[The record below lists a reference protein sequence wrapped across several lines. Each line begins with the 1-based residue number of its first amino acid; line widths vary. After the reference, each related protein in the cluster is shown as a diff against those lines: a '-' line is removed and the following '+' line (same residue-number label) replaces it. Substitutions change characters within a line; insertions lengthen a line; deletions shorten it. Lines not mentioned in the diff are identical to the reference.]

1 MFTVASLRSGCMW
14 RRAVLRDHHGEQEEG
29 QMTPSMLCSR
39 LSASCLLLASVIA
52 AVPAWADTELRLKTQ
67 PITDPVQAFVTVTDE
82 GGDPLAGLT
91 AADFG
96 VTLDGVPVVI
106 QPSDLTLPP
115 AQDPNQKISVI
126 FVMDFSTSV
135 VSNALAAMQDAVI
148 AFIDAMN
155 DGDRVAILK
164 FNGTLGTSIV
174 QEFVAIDH
182 GANSAALE
190 AALMEEYDGDASNIY
205 DALQL
210 GIEHFVAPPNPLPPG
225 PKALILVSDGGEN
238 ASVAT
243 ESGVISLANDHSLP
257 IFTVGV
263 GNFTTTN
270 RLRLLT
276 TVAEQTGA
284 DFLPAPTDEDIAVGY
299 ATLFKLL
306 DNEYLLTIASNIT
319 DCAVHTLEVA
329 VAGQATPASATFTR
343 RDCDVM
349 PDPFSFTS
357 QSGLTTGRMT
367 TSNTVTITGIE
378 TDVVIDSSNGTYS
391 IGCNGSFTNSPGTIS
406 NGQTVCVRHST
417 SAEFSATKVTTVAV
431 GGASATFTTTTRS
444 EPSGG
449 GGATG
454 ALELLIGLL
463 LLRRRPAGCGEPCQ
477 PYQEVPGR
485 AL

>member
-1 MFTVASLRSGCMW
+1 MLTVASLRY
-14 RRAVLRDHHGEQEEG
+14 HHGEQEG
-29 QMTPSMLCSR
+29 QMAASTRCSR
-39 LSASCLLLASVIA
+39 LSAPWLLLAAVIT
-52 AVPAWADTELRLKTQ
+52 AVPAWADAELRLKTQ

-82 GGDPLAGLT
+82 GGNPLAGLT

-135 VSNALAAMQDAVI
+135 VSNALAALQDAVI

-164 FNGTLGTSIV
+164 FNGTLGASVV

-182 GANSAALE
+182 GVNSAALT
-190 AALMEEYDGDASNIY
+190 AALMEEYDGDGSNIY

-243 ESGVISLANDHSLP
+243 QSGVISLANDNSLP
-257 IFTVGV
+257 IFTIGV
-263 GNFTTTN
+263 ANFTAPN

-276 TVAEQTGA
+276 NLAEQTGA
-284 DFLPAPTDEDIAVGY
+284 DFLPAPSQGDIAEGY

-306 DNEYLLTIASNIT
+306 DNEYLLTI
-319 DCAVHTLEVA
+319 
-329 VAGQATPASATFTR
+329 
-343 RDCDVM
+343 
-349 PDPFSFTS
+349 
-357 QSGLTTGRMT
+357 
-367 TSNTVTITGIE
+367 
-378 TDVVIDSSNGTYS
+378 
-391 IGCNGSFTNSPGTIS
+391 
-406 NGQTVCVRHST
+406 
-417 SAEFSATKVTTVAV
+417 
-431 GGASATFTTTTRS
+431 
-444 EPSGG
+444 
-449 GGATG
+449 
-454 ALELLIGLL
+454 
-463 LLRRRPAGCGEPCQ
+463 
-477 PYQEVPGR
+477 
-485 AL
+485 

>member
-1 MFTVASLRSGCMW
+1 MFTVASLRY
-14 RRAVLRDHHGEQEEG
+14 HHGEQEG
-29 QMTPSMLCSR
+29 QMTASMRCSR
-39 LSASCLLLASVIA
+39 LSAPWLLVAALIA
-52 AVPAWADTELRLKTQ
+52 AVPAWADAELRVEVQ
-67 PITDPVQAFVTVTDE
+67 PITDPIQAFVTVTDE
-82 GGDPLAGLT
+82 GGDPVAGLT

-135 VSNALAAMQDAVI
+135 VSNARAALQDAVI

-155 DGDRVAILK
+155 DGDHVAILK
-164 FNGTLGTSIV
+164 FNVTLGASIV

-182 GANSAALE
+182 GVNSAALE
-190 AALMEEYDGDASNIY
+190 AVVMEDYDGDGTNIY

-225 PKALILVSDGGEN
+225 PKALILVSDGGETE
-238 ASVAT
+238 SVAT
-243 ESGVISLANDHSLP
+243 ESGVISLANDNSLP
-257 IFTVGV
+257 IFTIGV
-263 GNFTTTN
+263 GNFTSTN
-270 RLRLLT
+270 RLRRLT
-276 TVAEQTGA
+276 NLAEQTGGH
-284 DFLPAPTDEDIAVGY
+284 FLPAPTDQDIAEGY
-299 ATLFKLL
+299 ATLLKLL
-306 DNEYLLTIASNIT
+306 SNEYLLTIATSIT

-357 QSGLTTGRMT
+357 QSDLKTGSNAI
-367 TSNTVTITGIE
+367 SNTVTITGID
-378 TDVVIDSSNGTYS
+378 TDVEIDSSSGAYS
-391 IGCNGSFTNSPGTIS
+391 IGCNGTFTNGPGTIT
-406 NGQTVCVRHST
+406 NGQTVCVRHTTST
-417 SAEFSATKVTTVAV
+417 EFSATKVTTLKV

-444 EPSGG
+444 ESSGG

-463 LLRRRPAGCGEPCQ
+463 LLRRRQRP
-477 PYQEVPGR
+477 
-485 AL
+485 